1 MRDLGKIGFGV
12 LMFMIVATGSAS
24 AAGCGNGSL
33 DGSYGFNVRGVDN
46 ASGTPM
52 ATVGLFT
59 ADGSGNITLGQFTQS
74 NDGTLSTATLTGTYS
89 IGSSCTGT
97 LTTTDS
103 NSVVRHYFV
112 VLSGIKRAALKIVDT
127 DNGLTLSGDARAQGV
142 GICGFTG
149 KGSAYAENLSG
160 FVGSVP
166 EAIVGRVGT
175 NGSGTISFGFNA
187 RALGGVVNTNPI
199 SGSYTVNS
207 NCTGTAQIVF
217 GIKSYNFTYVA
228 VDAGKQYILL
238 ETDANTTVAGALTT
252 E

>member
-1 MRDLGKIGFGV
+1 VQEVERPLISICLAATRGNQIRAAHLLGLNRNTLRKKIRDLGLEVI
-12 LMFMIVATGSAS
+12 
-24 AAGCGNGSL
+24 
-33 DGSYGFNVRGVDN
+33 RGMN
-46 ASGTPM
+46 
-52 ATVGLFT
+52 
-59 ADGSGNITLGQFTQS
+59 
-74 NDGTLSTATLTGTYS
+74 